1 MNETTN
7 TASSAR
13 PPGTQEPVLR
23 TAAPPRAIHSRHRAP
38 LHTNPLHGLLLTHP
52 LTIKTHTLHT
62 VKQIN
67 QRSTTRA
74 TLVLR
79 MTHLLPPL
87 PLRLH
92 PRLGVRTA
100 LPRRQRQ
107 RRRLTEEKWK
117 PHILGSQKRQ
127 DGATVTQ
134 TDQDTRKERPVRR
147 NTNRAGHVGL
157 GGFGV

>member
-1 MNETTN
+1 MTIRLTRLP
-7 TASSAR
+7 SAR
-13 PPGTQEPVLR
+13 PPGTQEPVPR
-23 TAAPPRAIHSRHRAP
+23 TAAPPPTIHSRHRAP

-52 LTIKTHTLHT
+52 LTIKIHTLHT

-79 MTHLLPPL
+79 MTHLLPPQ
-87 PLRLH
+87 PLHLH
-92 PRLGVRTA
+92 PRMGVRTA
-100 LPRRQRQ
+100 LRLRQRQ
-107 RRRLTEEKWK
+107 RRRLTVEKWK
-117 PHILGSQKRQ
+117 LHILGSQKHQ

-147 NTNRAGHVGL
+147 KTNKVGDVGL